1 VTKFKPNPSLRYPI
15 NKINIVL
22 LSRLVYRKGIDLL
35 IKIIPIICLKYPN
48 IHFIIGGDGP
58 KKLLLEEMKEF
69 YQLHDRIELLG
80 SIPHH
85 KVRDVLIRGHIFLNC
100 SLTESFCIALLEASS
115 CGLFVVSTKVGGIS
129 EVLPQSMIRCVCV
142 IVHLYVRLCM
152 MHFRKE
158 WSITEVYICIYI
170 YMYVYA

>member
-1 VTKFKPNPSLRYPI
+1 VDATKFKPNPSSRYPI

-80 SIPHH
+80 SCL
-85 KVRDVLIRGHIFLNC
+85 VYDCMNALNC
-100 SLTESFCIALLEASS
+100 
-115 CGLFVVSTKVGGIS
+115 
-129 EVLPQSMIRCVCV
+129 CV
-142 IVHLYVRLCM
+142 HYLCFLAECM
-152 MHFRKE
+152 CF
-158 WSITEVYICIYI
+158 I
-170 YMYVYA
+170 